1 MNMLGGYYSQQQFLR
16 NLDVRSNMA
25 SADQPSV
32 MDEAYKEF
40 VMQLAS
46 WDTRREFWL
55 QTDYYK
61 QRMVGNSK
69 ADAALL
75 DEMINNIV
83 FIPGD
88 FTRAVNDSVK
98 LIAETAPDANNL
110 LRQYVAFA
118 SQRAASHLND
128 EPERRMGGTH
138 HPDESSGEASGR
150 GGESHLRSPDE
161 QY

>member
-1 MNMLGGYYSQQQFLR
+1 MTQPMPGKPAEDAENELDIRGLFRTLWAGKLWIIGMGLAFALIALAYTFFARQEWSSTAITDRPTVNMLGGYYSQQQFLR

-75 DEMINNIV
+75 DEMINNIQ
-83 FIPGD
+83 FIP
-88 FTRAVNDSVK
+88 R
-98 LIAETAPDANNL
+98 LYP
-110 LRQYVAFA
+110 
-118 SQRAASHLND
+118 
-128 EPERRMGGTH
+128 
-138 HPDESSGEASGR
+138 R
-150 GGESHLRSPDE
+150 G
-161 QY
+161 Q